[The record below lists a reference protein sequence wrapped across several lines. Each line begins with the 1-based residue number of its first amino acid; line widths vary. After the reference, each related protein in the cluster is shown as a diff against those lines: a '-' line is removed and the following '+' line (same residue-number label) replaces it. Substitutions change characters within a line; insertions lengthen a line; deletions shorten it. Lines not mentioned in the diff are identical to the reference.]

1 MLLHADFWS
10 YVCVGFL
17 AQMVDGALGMAYGTL
32 STSVL
37 LAAGVPPLTAS
48 ASVHTAQFFTTGIS
62 SLSHYYFKNV
72 NRRLMIMLAF
82 SGAVGGIGGAML
94 LTMIDGKILKPW
106 ISAYLMALGIIILW
120 RIIFG
125 RKSAPPDRD
134 KKRQMVPLG
143 IIGGFLDALRA
154 APVDV
159 GAVAAEVLL
168 EGGGH
173 EAGGL
178 PEVPIGC
185 GVALR
190 RSVFLSLGG
199 YDSSFDY
206 YAEEYDLAARLLL
219 AGFRVAYDR
228 SFRVLHRK
236 VASGRDFTAIVERLV
251 RNNAWVEQRYAPES
265 LRSAAV
271 ASTLARYRAIAEKEE
286 ALAGYA
292 RGLATV
298 RETISSQART
308 PMPPALYDRF
318 TGRAHAREHLR
329 AALRGIDR
337 VALVAPGKHETIVR
351 EVVRELGV
359 REVSSHADAHAA
371 VIATLSPGPILD
383 AASEWG
389 ARLSIPV
396 ITPWAL
402 APAAATPYM
411 LRTA

>member
-1 MLLHADFWS
+1 MISFIIPTRDRPEDLRLT
-10 YVCVGFL
+10 L
-17 AQMVDGALGMAYGTL
+17 ASIGALRLPEPAEVIVIDNASRFTPMVPVALADGTPVTL
-32 STSVL
+32 ILNAVNEG
-37 LAAGVPPLTAS
+37 AAARNHAARAARHEWLV
-48 ASVHTAQFFTTGIS
+48 
-62 SLSHYYFKNV
+62 
-72 NRRLMIMLAF
+72 ML
-82 SGAVGGIGGAML
+82 
-94 LTMIDGKILKPW
+94 DDD
-106 ISAYLMALGIIILW
+106 
-120 RIIFG
+120 
-125 RKSAPPDRD
+125 SAPLD
-134 KKRQMVPLG
+134 
-143 IIGGFLDALRA
+143 GGFLDALRA